1 MKEKQVKLPGPD
13 HPISIERN
21 PARVVVSVAGRV
33 VADTRNALTLSE
45 AGYRPV
51 QYIPNT
57 DVDFAQLEQTDY
69 VSYCPYKGHASHYSV
84 SAGGENSI
92 DAAWSYEAPF
102 PAVAQIRG
110 HVAFY
115 PDRVGEIA
123 EHFLT

>member
-84 SAGGENSI
+84 PAGGKNSI